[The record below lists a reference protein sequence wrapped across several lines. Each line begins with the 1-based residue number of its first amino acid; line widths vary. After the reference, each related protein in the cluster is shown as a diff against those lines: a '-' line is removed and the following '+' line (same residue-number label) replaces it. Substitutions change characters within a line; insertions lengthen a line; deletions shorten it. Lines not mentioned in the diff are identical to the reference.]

1 MNYKISIYKINI
13 FGIIM
18 ILIKLKM
25 HTRNLILM
33 LIDLANKFYKL
44 AQSFLIKQMK
54 IFMILNKKN
63 KPQYSIYLII

>member
-1 MNYKISIYKINI
+1 
-13 FGIIM
+13 M

-63 KPQYSIYLII
+63 KP

>member
-63 KPQYSIYLII
+63 KP